1 MFYTI
6 NYVNGSIIYK
16 GLTNT
21 EISFS
26 SQSLTPTWESTV
38 NLKATKALTLVDE
51 KSYILGINTWSIEHD
66 IVNCQT
72 GEQDK
77 RYLKLTGCSKGQ
89 FTCTD
94 GECVMMEERCDQVF
108 DCQDESDEIE
118 CTLVVLKESYRKTVP
133 PVGLVKKHKDR
144 KLIPASVRVSLT
156 FRDISAIKE
165 KDNEIIIKFMA
176 EFEWTESRATYHN
189 LKKDMAQ
196 NTLEHHDVNR
206 LWVPNLIYANNPDDD
221 DTISGLKKSKIKIKR
236 EGNCSQSGFDVLE
249 EIEIFRG
256 AENPIIMLQSYTKIF
271 TCKYDFKVFPFDT
284 QVVSIY
290 SCNKT
295 GML

>member
-1 MFYTI
+1 MDTFYTI
-6 NYVNGSIIYK
+6 DYVNGSIIYR

-26 SQSLTPTWESTV
+26 SQSLPPTWELTV
-38 NLKATKALTLVDE
+38 NLEATKALTLVDE
-51 KSYILGINTWSIEHD
+51 KSYILGINKWSIEHD
-66 IVNCQT
+66 KVNCQT

-77 RYLKLTGCSKGQ
+77 RDLKLTGCSKGQ

-133 PVGLVKKHKDR
+133 SVGLVKKHKDR
-144 KLIPASVRVSLT
+144 QLIPASVRFSLT

-176 EFEWTESRATYHN
+176 KFEWTESRATYYN

-206 LWVPNLIYANNPDDD
+206 LWIPNLIYTNNPDDD

-236 EGNCSQSGFDVLE
+236 EGNFSQSGFDVLE

-256 AENPIIMLQSYTKIF
+256 AENPILCCSPTQ
-271 TCKYDFKVFPFDT
+271 KYLLANIILKCFPLT
-284 QVVSIY
+284 RR
-290 SCNKT
+290 
-295 GML
+295 